1 MDDNIL
7 RQWQNLATERLNLR
21 FPKIDLKVNRNH
33 LNDSIVET
41 CTFVQDKS
49 KTKLVLVRG
58 QYYCSYD
65 MDIFKFLKEV
75 EHRFIIECEK
85 TKDHYIFKNGN
96 FIYEPYEINK
106 L

>member
-1 MDDNIL
+1 MDDNTL
-7 RQWQNLATERLNLR
+7 RQWKNLATERLNLR
-21 FPKIDLKVNRNH
+21 FPKIDLKVNQNH
-33 LNDSIVET
+33 LNDNIVET

-58 QYYCSYD
+58 QYYSSYD
-65 MDIFKFLKEV
+65 TDIFKFLKEV
-75 EHRFIIECEK
+75 EFQFKKSCEN
-85 TKDHYIFKNGN
+85 TKDNYIFKDGN

>member
-7 RQWQNLATERLNLR
+7 RQWKNLATQRLNLR
-21 FPKIDLKVNRNH
+21 FPKINLKVNQNH
-33 LNDSIVET
+33 LNDNIVET

-75 EHRFIIECEK
+75 EFQFKKACEN
-85 TKDHYIFKNGN
+85 TKDNYIFEKGN
-96 FIYEPYEINK
+96 FIYEPYEINE